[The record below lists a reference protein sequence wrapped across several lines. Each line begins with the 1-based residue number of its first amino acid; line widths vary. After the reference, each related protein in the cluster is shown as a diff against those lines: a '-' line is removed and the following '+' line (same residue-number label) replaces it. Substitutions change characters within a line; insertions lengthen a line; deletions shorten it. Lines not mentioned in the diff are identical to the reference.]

1 MVMRLVFMGTPEFA
15 VPSLQKLL
23 GSSHQVVS
31 VVTQSD
37 KPAGRGGRITM
48 PPVKKLALEKSISVH
63 QPERLKSEEWQRVFE
78 QLQAEAYVVVAYGK
92 LLPAWLIDLPKHGA
106 VNLHASLLPKYRGA
120 APINWAIANGEKYTG
135 VTIMRIDRG
144 LDTGD
149 ILIQEAVRISP
160 EDTASDLHDR
170 LAQLGADLMLKTLDS
185 LETGLLTPIAQ
196 RHELA
201 SYAPLLKKA
210 DGLID
215 WTQSSTT
222 IHNRVRGFNPWPGTY
237 TCFRGTIL
245 RVWKARLVDIP
256 IEAQTPGTLI
266 RDPRLEAVVFCGQGQ
281 LQLLEIQPE
290 NRKHMTAAEFLNGIR
305 LGEHQTILL
314 GK

>member
-23 GSSHQVVS
+23 DSSHQVVS

-37 KPAGRGGRITM
+37 KPAGRGERITM
-48 PPVKKLALEKSISVH
+48 PPVKKLALEKNIPVH
-63 QPERLKSEEWQRVFE
+63 QPERLKSEDWQGVFE
-78 QLQAEAYVVVAYGK
+78 RLQAEAYVIVAYGK
-92 LLPAWLIDLPKHGA
+92 LLPAWLINLPQHGA
-106 VNLHASLLPKYRGA
+106 INLHASLLPKYRGA
-120 APINWAIANGEKYTG
+120 APINWAIANGETSTG
-135 VTIMRIDRG
+135 VTIMKIDRG

-149 ILIQEAVRISP
+149 ILLQEAVRISP

-170 LAQLGADLMLKTLDS
+170 LAQLGAALMIKTLDV
-185 LETGLLTPIAQ
+185 LETGFLTPIAQ
-196 RHELA
+196 RNELA

-215 WTQSSTT
+215 WTQSSAT

-237 TCFRGTIL
+237 TGFRGIVL
-245 RVWKARLVDIP
+245 RIWKARFVDIP
-256 IEAQTPGTLI
+256 LDTRTPGTLI
-266 RDPRLEAVVFCGQGQ
+266 RDPTLGAVVFCGQGQ
-281 LQLLEIQPE
+281 LQLLEVQPE
-290 NRKHMTAAEFLNGIR
+290 NRTHMTAVEFLNGIR
-305 LGEHQTILL
+305 LAEHQTILL